1 MQKEAAEQEAEQ
13 EAALEAEQEA
23 AEANPPNVRGPRD
36 RARTEAERLRRLDHP
51 RAASRGIPFRVSRTQ
66 RRDQQAE
73 LRLDRD
79 TEAALRCSLS
89 SSPGK
94 TLNVVLWAAPAHPA
108 SPTPARSVPAT
119 GDVLW
124 GAVEESWSVPPAP
137 PTRPT
142 RSPPAP
148 PTRPARSVQRAAT
161 ARGVPGFGVPGDP
174 VWKARR
180 AWHSRK
186 SRAKKRREKEAR
198 EENEEKRMKRE

>member
-1 MQKEAAEQEAEQ
+1 MDEMQKEAAEQEAEQ

-51 RAASRGIPFRVSRTQ
+51 RAASRGVPFRVSRTQ

-94 TLNVVLWAAPAHPA
+94 TMNVVLWAAPAHPA

-119 GDVLW
+119 DDVLW
-124 GAVEESWSVPPAP
+124 AAVEECAASNASSA
-137 PTRPT
+137 
-142 RSPPAP
+142 
-148 PTRPARSVQRAAT
+148 QRAACSD
-161 ARGVPGFGVPGDP
+161 R
-174 VWKARR
+174 ARR
-180 AWHSRK
+180 AWI
-186 SRAKKRREKEAR
+186 RRRRRPCVEG
-198 EENEEKRMKRE
+198 EEGLA

>member
-1 MQKEAAEQEAEQ
+1 MDEMQKEAAEQEAEQ

-119 GDVLW
+119 DDVLW
-124 GAVEESWSVPPAP
+124 AAVEESWSVP
-137 PTRPT
+137 R
-142 RSPPAP
+142 

-161 ARGVPGFGVPGDP
+161 ARGVPGFGVAGDP

-180 AWHSRK
+180 AWHSRT
-186 SRAKKRREKEAR
+186 SRARKKKREEEAR
-198 EENEEKRMKRE
+198 EENKEKRMKRE